1 MKTIVLGASS
11 GLGRCIGIGLA
22 KKGADVALL
31 ARRADM
37 LDDAAAEAGPT
48 SFAVPCD
55 VTEPSSVRAAI
66 DQATS
71 RLGGLDGLVYAT
83 GVGTLARLI
92 DTGADSWQRLFA
104 TNVTGAAIVTA
115 AALPHLVESNG
126 VAIYLSSV
134 SASITA
140 PWPGLGAYLVS
151 KAALDKL
158 IEALRGEHP
167 TVGFT
172 RLIVGDT
179 AGGEGAGMT
188 QFANDWDP
196 ELAMELGQ
204 LWVERALLTGS
215 LLDVEE
221 LVSTVDYVLGRSGG
235 TNIPSVAV
243 VPRRPA

>member
-1 MKTIVLGASS
+1 LKTIVLGASS

-22 KKGADVALL
+22 KKGANVALL
-31 ARRADM
+31 ARRADL
-37 LDDAAAEAGPT
+37 LDDAVAEAGPT
-48 SFAVPCD
+48 SFALPCD
-55 VTEPSSVRAAI
+55 VTEPASVRSAI
-66 DQATS
+66 DSATD

-83 GVGTLARLI
+83 GIGTLARLV
-92 DTGADSWQRLFA
+92 DTDAESWQRLFA

-179 AGGEGAGMT
+179 AGGEGPGMT

-204 LWVERALLTGS
+204 LWMERALLTGS

-221 LVSTVDYVLGRSGG
+221 LIDTVDFVLGRSGG
-235 TNIPSVAV
+235 TSIPSVAV